1 MLTALVSGVLLGL
14 SAGLTP
20 GPMLA
25 LVLAQSLRHGSRE
38 GCKVA
43 LTPLITDP
51 PIIAIVMVIAAK
63 LAQVRALVGTI
74 SIAGAAFVLY
84 LAWESFRPARPESEA
99 PAERP
104 RSWFKGV
111 VTNLLNPHP
120 WLFWLTVGTAMLAK
134 AVAQSWLVAVA
145 FLFGFYLLL
154 VGSKVVLALLVGRSR
169 DLMAGRAYRLVMR
182 VLGVMLSVF
191 ALLLLWEGLRQL
203 TMPP

>member
-1 MLTALVSGVLLGL
+1 
-14 SAGLTP
+14 
-20 GPMLA
+20 MLA

-51 PIIAIVMVIAAK
+51 PIIVVVLAIAAK

-74 SIAGAAFVLY
+74 SIVGAAFVLY
-84 LAWESFRPARPESEA
+84 LAWQSFRPARHEPDAS
-99 PAERP
+99 AERP

-111 VTNLLNPHP
+111 ATNLLNPHP

-134 AVAQSWLVAVA
+134 AMAQSCLVAA
-145 FLFGFYLLL
+145 TFLFGFYLLL

-169 DLMAGRAYRLVMR
+169 TLMAGRAYRLVMR
-182 VLGVMLSVF
+182 VLAVMLLAF
-191 ALLLLWEGLRQL
+191 ALLLLREGLRQL
-203 TMPP
+203 AVLP